1 MSGSD
6 LDQARRRLTALLL
19 ASPLAGAVQ
28 SAPAPSSAVAAPDDA
43 GPLTGRW
50 VHGFAAYGPPKYGP
64 DFKHFDY
71 VEPNAPK
78 GGTLR
83 LRNPD
88 RRSSFD
94 KYNPW
99 TTRGNAPAGLL
110 IWMVEGLCHL
120 VQDEP
125 MTMYG
130 LLAESIWVEP
140 DFSAVVFRLRP
151 QARFNNG
158 DPVLS
163 EDVKHSFEMLASK
176 GSSPAVQT
184 QVAPIARVLTPDA
197 RTVRFEFKEPARDA
211 VFVAGTMPVFSR
223 KWTAGRPFDQVVNET
238 PITTGPYVID
248 RIDMPRRIEFKRNP
262 QYWGAG
268 LSVRRGHFNFDRV
281 VYRYY
286 QEHAVSREAFKAG
299 EFDFFKEYGARSF
312 VRQHA
317 GVKWDDGRI
326 VKARLP
332 TGFGKGL
339 QAYNLNLRRQKFKD
353 MRVREALGYTYD
365 FDTINKTGAFTRA
378 SSVFNNSEFAAQGL
392 PGAGELKLLEP
403 FRAEVPPRVFGPA
416 YSAPTTKGDPHGLRR
431 NLLKAR
437 DLLAEA
443 GCTLGPD
450 RKLRLPS
457 GEPFVIEYMTPRE
470 SGITDWQRNLQKLG
484 IELKERLVD
493 FALYRRRL
501 ETYDYDMIVIVE
513 GIFTLPGAAD
523 MAQLYGSKSAD
534 EEGNQNYRGVKS
546 RAADAMIDAMNRA
559 TTLQELRDAARAFD
573 RIVMWSFWQIPDLY
587 QDNEPVSYWNKFG
600 MPKKLPPYFQA
611 DTIISGFVEWGPW
624 PLWTWWD
631 KSLPMSTKDA

>member
-1 MSGSD
+1 MSSDSD

-28 SAPAPSSAVAAPDDA
+28 SAQPGPSPSTPLAAPDDT

-99 TTRGNAPAGLL
+99 TTRGNAPAGVL

-140 DFSAVVFRLRP
+140 DFSAVIFKLRP

-163 EDVKHSFEMLASK
+163 EDVKHSFEMFASK
-176 GSSPAVQT
+176 GSAPAYQT
-184 QVAPIARVLTPDA
+184 QVAPIARVLTPDT

-211 VFVAGTMPVFSR
+211 VFVAGTLPVFSR

-262 QYWGAG
+262 QYWAG
-268 LSVRRGHFNFDRV
+268 DLPVRRGHFNFERV
-281 VYRYY
+281 VYRNYRD
-286 QEHAVSREAFKAG
+286 EAVSREAFKAG
-299 EFDFFKEYGARSF
+299 EFDFFKEYSSRSF

-317 GVKWDDGRI
+317 GVKWNDGRI
-326 VKARLP
+326 VKTRLP
-332 TGFGKGL
+332 TGFGQGL
-339 QAYNLNLRRQKFKD
+339 QAYNLNMRRDKFKD

-403 FRAEVPPRVFGPA
+403 FRAEVPPRVFGTA
-416 YSAPTTKGDPHGLRR
+416 YTAPTTKGDPHGLRR

-437 DLLAEA
+437 DLLSEA
-443 GCTLGPD
+443 GCKLGPD
-450 RKLRLPS
+450 GKLRLPD
-457 GEPFVIEYMTPRE
+457 GQPFIIEYMVPLQAN
-470 SGITDWQRNLQKLG
+470 IVDWQRNLQKLG
-484 IELKERLVD
+484 IQLNERLVD
-493 FALYRRRL
+493 FALYRRRT
-501 ETYDYDMIVIVE
+501 ETY
-513 GIFTLPGAAD
+513 
-523 MAQLYGSKSAD
+523 
-534 EEGNQNYRGVKS
+534 
-546 RAADAMIDAMNRA
+546 
-559 TTLQELRDAARAFD
+559 
-573 RIVMWSFWQIPDLY
+573 
-587 QDNEPVSYWNKFG
+587 
-600 MPKKLPPYFQA
+600 
-611 DTIISGFVEWGPW
+611 
-624 PLWTWWD
+624 
-631 KSLPMSTKDA
+631 